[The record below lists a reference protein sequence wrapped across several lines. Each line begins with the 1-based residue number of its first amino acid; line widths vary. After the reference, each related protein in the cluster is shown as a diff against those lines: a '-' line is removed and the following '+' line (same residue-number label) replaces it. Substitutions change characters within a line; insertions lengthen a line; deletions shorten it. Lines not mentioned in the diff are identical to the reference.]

1 MKILIVSSYLP
12 YPLHSGGHIRLY
24 NLIKNLSEENEITLI
39 CEKRDFQ
46 TDEDEEAVKKICKKV
61 ITVKRKK
68 QWSLEN
74 ILKTGFSL
82 DPFLMVGHKSEE
94 MTSLIRDEL
103 VKENFDVI
111 HVETF
116 YVYQNVP
123 KVSIPVV
130 LAEHNV
136 EYLVYKRYADLA
148 NPILRPLLNIDVL
161 KIKNKEQR
169 AWQKV
174 TKLIAVSGAEKKIMK
189 RSDTSIIPNGVDT
202 DKFAFRGFDKIGNE
216 KRVLFIGDFKW
227 LQNRDAL
234 DYILAKIWP
243 KIKRQL
249 SLLSQDIDLK
259 LWIVGKNLPQS
270 FKKYSD
276 KSIIFDTKNKTE
288 AFQIFR
294 KAYILLAPLRAG
306 GGTSYKVLEAM
317 STGVGIVTT
326 GLGIE
331 GLGAKNNVHVLSA
344 ENSDELA
351 SCVVNLITDHSL
363 YRKLTLNS
371 RKFIEE
377 NYDWKIISDK
387 LNKVYMSCL

>member
-1 MKILIVSSYLP
+1 MKILMISSYLP

-169 AWQKV
+169 AWQKA
-174 TKLIAVSGAEKKIMK
+174 TKLI
-189 RSDTSIIPNGVDT
+189 
-202 DKFAFRGFDKIGNE
+202 
-216 KRVLFIGDFKW
+216 
-227 LQNRDAL
+227 
-234 DYILAKIWP
+234 
-243 KIKRQL
+243 
-249 SLLSQDIDLK
+249 
-259 LWIVGKNLPQS
+259 
-270 FKKYSD
+270 
-276 KSIIFDTKNKTE
+276 
-288 AFQIFR
+288 
-294 KAYILLAPLRAG
+294 
-306 GGTSYKVLEAM
+306 
-317 STGVGIVTT
+317 
-326 GLGIE
+326 
-331 GLGAKNNVHVLSA
+331 
-344 ENSDELA
+344 
-351 SCVVNLITDHSL
+351 
-363 YRKLTLNS
+363 
-371 RKFIEE
+371 
-377 NYDWKIISDK
+377 
-387 LNKVYMSCL
+387 